1 MKITIAYW
9 TKPNGKVSIN
19 SQRITEVITGD
30 NAKDCMQQI
39 EQKKE
44 NHDCWKYSAIEIIN
58 VEDK

>member
-9 TKPNGKVSIN
+9 KNLNGKITIN

-39 EQKKE
+39 EQRRE
-44 NHDCWKYSAIEIIN
+44 NHDLWKYSAIEIVN
-58 VEDK
+58 VEDE